1 MKKLVIAS
9 LFVIGS
15 VALAASSV
23 KATEVLGEQ
32 EQSQDVT
39 QESETTCTTSYGQ
52 DTSCTTKT
60 TQNVSQEQRQRIL
73 AESTVVRNGQKVH
86 IPVDTAMDTKSAA
99 TAMGVSIVG
108 ALAFITKRSIV

>member
-32 EQSQDVT
+32 EQEQNVT
-39 QESETTCTTSYGQ
+39 QETETTCTTSYGQ
-52 DTSCTTKT
+52 ETTCKSKT

-73 AESTVVRNGQKVH
+73 GDATFGRGGRVH
-86 IPVDTAMDTKSAA
+86 VPVDTALDTKTTAA
-99 TAMGVSIVG
+99 MIGLTMIGAMAYVAKNKI
-108 ALAFITKRSIV
+108 A